1 MSSANLELAGEV
13 RLSRASYFTSNIDL
27 GTSNIFS
34 LVQTRQ
40 GESFCRLFCSEMS
53 NEMSPGHA
61 RHMQWAL
68 SRLARP
74 VITPRPCH
82 PAARSVFSSPSVCLP
97 PQASIKPILSYT
109 DEENS
114 VKTLHTSQ
122 LSPNLP
128 SHAYEFPQASESP
141 KPSSSEPGPTPENL
155 SLPSSYLHSPLPPQH
170 LAILAAK
177 AVRLACS
184 TGAFRDAHFIIN
196 SLHASNHANVPQPEP
211 IKLPFIPTFEFTPIT
226 FDKPI
231 SPKLSAHVMLH
242 HIIRNDSPLKAYETA
257 QNLMKKGIPLRQATL
272 LKVTDALLQAP
283 PTVFSVLKEKGAS
296 MFHSTEFLPDSLP
309 INPGAVE
316 HDGLRFALM
325 LLLKARENRRQCS
338 DRAFEALVN
347 FCLLQG
353 EIIMGS
359 LLFVLLV
366 KDFETKAQKAQEIK
380 AIITEQETCQ
390 GVASPRLIDRW
401 KELIRSR
408 IPSKR
413 LLKAITQQCEEELSD
428 DSEDREEALQSLAN
442 LAGLVDSRSMPFS
455 DISHLLRV
463 LYSCP
468 KLPDTVII
476 VKGNSERTV
485 NAYQYFHRVIFGL
498 LQNLPTRKAKDS
510 PARHQGKPVH
520 AMPPLSRETYNTLV
534 HYALRHRLSVSL
546 ARDVL
551 HHMEH
556 VRRPNLKPDTTT
568 YNIIVRSG
576 TLLRRN
582 DLVSFAVAELRK
594 LKENTDHGIAVPSGA
609 PHRHPRPGS
618 SSQSLSELL
627 TVSPASSNVPADMY
641 TLTSYITHLTST
653 GNPHVVASILFHVL
667 PELTIVDHPAWGDD
681 PPSAH
686 ERAVMA
692 RRARQERLY
701 RAVSLGPHFFT
712 SVLNALC
719 KAGKTGLA
727 ERVWL
732 LAKQAE
738 KISWLKG
745 RNEGLEVVEGWCLPI
760 HAYTIM
766 IQVYTAEARKGFRMR
781 TRLPVASSETGGH
794 KWQPRTNGKARV
806 KGWAYYV
813 LAKDKIASRHRSRRT
828 LGLRMGAVLYRSMF
842 RAARDIYDTLTRIV
856 PNAQPRV
863 YNLRPDARFFNAA
876 LEMFGRQAGMMRRAA
891 KTRPAYWRQKERKAM
906 MRYSRRGVV
915 PRDCN
920 PFLQRVVH
928 GMLDAGFEVPAAYR
942 RLFLGTWMYASM
954 NRPSAPVVNRQ
965 PFAFPRPKK
974 RFLPLALPTHK
985 ERGLPIQRSEW
996 KHRRRR
1002 FLGPKG
1008 ISQRT

>member
-1 MSSANLELAGEV
+1 
-13 RLSRASYFTSNIDL
+13 
-27 GTSNIFS
+27 
-34 LVQTRQ
+34 
-40 GESFCRLFCSEMS
+40 
-53 NEMSPGHA
+53 
-61 RHMQWAL
+61 MQWAL
-68 SRLARP
+68 SRLARSARP
-74 VITPRPCH
+74 VMAHH
-82 PAARSVFSSPSVCLP
+82 PAARSVFSSPSVRSP
-97 PQASIKPILSYT
+97 PQASIKPRPLNA
-109 DEENS
+109 DEPVS
-114 VKTLHTSQ
+114 ALHTS
-122 LSPNLP
+122 LSSSFEPP
-128 SHAYEFPQASESP
+128 RQHESRSPQGSESP
-141 KPSSSEPGPTPENL
+141 DEPRRTL
-155 SLPSSYLHSPLPPQH
+155 SLPHSHLQTLLPPPR
-170 LAILAAK
+170 LAVLAAK

-184 TGAFRDAHFIIN
+184 AGAYPDAHFIIN
-196 SLHASNHANVPQPEP
+196 SLHASNHADAPQLEP
-211 IKLPFIPTFEFTPIT
+211 IKLPFMPAFKFTPIT

-231 SPKLSAHVMLH
+231 SPRLSAHVMLH

-257 QNLMKKGIPLRQATL
+257 QILIKKGIPLRQATL
-272 LKVTDALLQAP
+272 LKVTQALLHAS
-283 PTVFSVLKEKGAS
+283 PTVFSVLKEKGVS
-296 MFHSTEFLPDSLP
+296 MVRSPGFLPDSLP
-309 INPGAVE
+309 INPDAIE
-316 HDGLRFALM
+316 DDGLRFALM
-325 LLLKARENRRQCS
+325 LLLQARENRRQCW
-338 DRAFEALVN
+338 DRAFETLVN

-366 KDFETKAQKAQEIK
+366 KDYEAKALKAQEIK
-380 AIITEQETCQ
+380 ARITEQEACQ
-390 GVASPRLIDRW
+390 GVASPQLIDRW

-408 IPSKR
+408 MPSKR

-428 DSEDREEALQSLAN
+428 DSGDHEEALQALAN
-442 LAGLVDSRSMPFS
+442 LAGLIDSRSMPFS
-455 DISHLLRV
+455 DISHLLRA

-468 KLPDTVII
+468 KLPDTVVII
-476 VKGNSERTV
+476 EGNSERTI

-498 LQNLPTRKAKDS
+498 LQNLPTRKAKDP
-510 PARHQGKPVH
+510 PARHQDNWVH
-520 AMPPLSRETYNTLV
+520 VMPPLSRETYNTLV
-534 HYALRHRLSVSL
+534 HYALRHRISVSL

-582 DLVSFAVAELRK
+582 DIVSFAVAELRK
-594 LKENTDHGIAVPSGA
+594 LKVNSDHGIAVPSGT
-609 PHRHPRPGS
+609 PHRHPLPGS
-618 SSQSLSELL
+618 RNQSLSRLL
-627 TVSPASSNVPADMY
+627 AVSPASSNVPADMY

-667 PELTIVDHPAWGDD
+667 PELTIVDHPAWGDN
-681 PPSAH
+681 PPSAY
-686 ERAVMA
+686 ERAMMA

-738 KISWLKG
+738 KISWLKSG
-745 RNEGLEVVEGWCLPI
+745 HEGLEVAEGWCLPI

-766 IQVYTAEARKGFRMR
+766 MQVYAAEARKGFRVR
-781 TRLPVASSETGGH
+781 TRLPVGSLETGEH
-794 KWQPRTNGKARV
+794 KWQPRTDSKDKV
-806 KGWAYYV
+806 KGWARYV

-828 LGLRMGAVLYRSMF
+828 LGLRLSAVLYRSMF
-842 RAARDIYDTLTRIV
+842 RAARDIYDTLIRIV

-863 YNLRPDARFFNAA
+863 YNLQPDARFFNAA
-876 LEMFGRQAGMMRRAA
+876 LEMFGRQPGMMRRAG
-891 KTRPAYWRQKERKAM
+891 KTRPAHWRQKERKAM

-915 PRDCN
+915 PRNGN

-928 GMLDAGFEVPAAYR
+928 GMLDAGFEVPMAYR
-942 RLFLGTWMYASM
+942 RLFLGTWVYTSM
-954 NRPSAPVVNRQ
+954 TRPGVPVVNRQ
-965 PFAFPRPKK
+965 PLAFPRPKK
-974 RFLPLALPTHK
+974 RFLPHALPTHK
-985 ERGLPIQRSEW
+985 ERGLPIQRSDWKKVGHGW

-1002 FLGPKG
+1002 SRGLKEGKR

>member
-1 MSSANLELAGEV
+1 MRCVLSSVAHSV
-13 RLSRASYFTSNIDL
+13 RSFR
-27 GTSNIFS
+27 
-34 LVQTRQ
+34 TR
-40 GESFCRLFCSEMS
+40 
-53 NEMSPGHA
+53 P
-61 RHMQWAL
+61 
-68 SRLARP
+68 P
-74 VITPRPCH
+74 
-82 PAARSVFSSPSVCLP
+82 ARSLFSSPVLRSP
-97 PQASIKPILSYT
+97 PQASTLPRPPQDDHTLSV
-109 DEENS
+109 EPC
-114 VKTLHTSQ
+114 HTS
-122 LSPNLP
+122 
-128 SHAYEFPQASESP
+128 
-141 KPSSSEPGPTPENL
+141 ENI
-155 SLPSSYLHSPLPPQH
+155 PLPPKH
-170 LAILAAK
+170 LSILAAK

-184 TGAFRDAHFIIN
+184 SGAFREAHFIIN
-196 SLHASNHANVPQPEP
+196 SLHSSNHPNATLPEP
-211 IKLPFIPTFEFTPIT
+211 IKLPFMPAFQFTPIT

-231 SPKLSAHVMLH
+231 SPRLSAHAMLH
-242 HIIRNDSPLKAYETA
+242 HIIRNDTPLKAYKTA
-257 QNLMKKGIPLRQATL
+257 QTLIKKGIPLRQATL
-272 LKVTDALLQAP
+272 VKVTEALLQAP

-296 MFHSTEFLPDSLP
+296 MFRSPAYLPDSLP
-309 INPGAVE
+309 INPDAVE
-316 HDGLRFALM
+316 DDGLRFALM

-366 KDFETKAQKAQEIK
+366 KDYETKAQKAQEIK
-380 AIITEQETCQ
+380 AMITEQEVCQ
-390 GVASPRLIDRW
+390 GAASLPLIERW
-401 KELIRSR
+401 KDLIRSR

-413 LLKAITQQCEEELSD
+413 LLKTITQKCEEELSD
-428 DSEDREEALQSLAN
+428 DSEDRVEALQALAN
-442 LAGLVDSRSMPFS
+442 LAWLIDSRSMPFS

-468 KLPDTVII
+468 KLPDTV
-476 VKGNSERTV
+476 VLPEGEAV

-498 LQNLPTRKAKDS
+498 LQDLPTRKAKGP
-510 PARHQGKPVH
+510 PAKRHGKRVH
-520 AMPPLSRETYNTLV
+520 IMPSLSRETYNSLL

-556 VRRPNLKPDTTT
+556 VRRPALNPDTTT

-582 DLVSFAVAELRK
+582 DLVSFALTELRK
-594 LKENTDHGIAVPSGA
+594 LKENSDHGIVVPSDT

-627 TVSPASSNVPADMY
+627 TVSPASSNIPADMY

-667 PELTIVDHPAWGDD
+667 PELTIVDHPAWGDN

-686 ERAVMA
+686 ERAAMA
-692 RRARQERLY
+692 RRARQERLS
-701 RAVSLGPHFFT
+701 RAVSLGPYFFT

-738 KISWLKG
+738 KISWLRDG
-745 RNEGLEVVEGWCLPI
+745 NGGLEVAQGWCLPI

-766 IQVYTAEARKGFRMR
+766 MQVYAAEARKGPRVHAR
-781 TRLPVASSETGGH
+781 VPVTSPEVQDH
-794 KWQPRTNGKARV
+794 KWRPRVDSKDKV
-806 KGWAYYV
+806 KGWARYI

-828 LGLRMGAVLYRSMF
+828 LGLRMGTVLYRSMF

-863 YNLRPDARFFNAA
+863 YNLQPDARFFNAA
-876 LEMFGRQAGMMRRAA
+876 LEMFGRQPGKMRRSAQ
-891 KTRPAYWRQKERKAM
+891 TRPARWRQKERKAM

-915 PRDCN
+915 SRNCN
-920 PFLQRVVH
+920 PFLQRIVH
-928 GMLDAGFEVPAAYR
+928 GMLDAGFEVPMAYR
-942 RLFLGTWMYASM
+942 RLFLGTWLYASM
-954 NRPSAPVVNRQ
+954 NRPGAPALNRQ
-965 PFAFPRPKK
+965 PLAFPKPKK
-974 RFLPLALPTHK
+974 RFLSHALPTQK

-996 KHRRRR
+996 KKAGYGWKRRRR
-1002 FLGPKG
+1002 YLLASRRKG
-1008 ISQRT
+1008 MSART

>member
-1 MSSANLELAGEV
+1 
-13 RLSRASYFTSNIDL
+13 
-27 GTSNIFS
+27 
-34 LVQTRQ
+34 
-40 GESFCRLFCSEMS
+40 
-53 NEMSPGHA
+53 
-61 RHMQWAL
+61 MQWAL
-68 SRLARP
+68 SRIARS
-74 VITPRPCH
+74 
-82 PAARSVFSSPSVCLP
+82 AARSVCSSACAPTKHADTPS
-97 PQASIKPILSYT
+97 LS
-109 DEENS
+109 
-114 VKTLHTSQ
+114 
-122 LSPNLP
+122 
-128 SHAYEFPQASESP
+128 
-141 KPSSSEPGPTPENL
+141 
-155 SLPSSYLHSPLPPQH
+155 
-170 LAILAAK
+170 ILAAK

-184 TGAFRDAHFIIN
+184 SGAFRDAHFIIN
-196 SLHASNHANVPQPEP
+196 SLHSSTHPSPALPEP
-211 IKLPFIPTFEFTPIT
+211 IKLPFMPAFEYTPIT
-226 FDKPI
+226 FDKPT
-231 SPKLSAHVMLH
+231 SPRLSAHVMLH

-257 QNLMKKGIPLRQATL
+257 QILIKKGIPLRQATL
-272 LKVTDALLQAP
+272 LKVTEALLQAP

-296 MFHSTEFLPDSLP
+296 MLHPPGFLPDSLP
-309 INPGAVE
+309 INPDAVQD
-316 HDGLRFALM
+316 DGLRFALM

-338 DRAFEALVN
+338 DRAFEALVH

-359 LLFVLLV
+359 LLFVILV
-366 KDFETKAQKAQEIK
+366 KDYETKAQKAQEIK
-380 AIITEQETCQ
+380 AMIVEQEVFQ
-390 GVASPRLIDRW
+390 GAASPQLIDRW

-413 LLKAITQQCEEELSD
+413 LLKEITQQCEEDLSD
-428 DSEDREEALQSLAN
+428 DSEDREEALQALAN
-442 LAGLVDSRSMPFS
+442 LAGLIDSRSMPFS

-468 KLPDTVII
+468 KLPDTV
-476 VKGNSERTV
+476 VLVQADSERTV
-485 NAYQYFHRVIFGL
+485 NAYRYFHRVIFGL
-498 LQNLPTRKAKDS
+498 LQDLPTRKAKDP
-510 PARHQGKPVH
+510 PAKHQGKRV
-520 AMPPLSRETYNTLV
+520 MPPLSRETYNSLL

-556 VRRPNLKPDTTT
+556 TRRPTLKPDTTT

-582 DLVSFAVAELRK
+582 DIVSFAVAELRK
-594 LKENTDHGIAVPSGA
+594 LKENSDHGIVVPSGT
-609 PHRHPRPGS
+609 PRRYPRPGS
-618 SSQSLSELL
+618 SSHSFSELL
-627 TVSPASSNVPADMY
+627 EASPASSHIPADMY

-667 PELTIVDHPAWGDD
+667 PELTIVDHPEWGDN
-681 PPSAH
+681 PPSVH
-686 ERAVMA
+686 ERAMMA

-745 RNEGLEVVEGWCLPI
+745 GNEGLEVVEGWCLPV

-766 IQVYTAEARKGFRMR
+766 MQVYAAEARKGLRVR
-781 TRLPVASSETGGH
+781 TRLPVSPLETGDH
-794 KWQPRTNGKARV
+794 KWQPHTDGKHKV
-806 KGWAYYV
+806 KGWARYV
-813 LAKDKIASRHRSRRT
+813 LAKDKMASRHRSRRT

-842 RAARDIYDTLTRIV
+842 RAARDIYSTLTRIV

-863 YNLRPDARFFNAA
+863 YNLQPDARFFNAA
-876 LEMFGRQAGMMRRAA
+876 LEIFGRQPRMRRAA
-891 KTRPAYWRQKERKAM
+891 KTWPAHWRQKERRAM
-906 MRYSRRGVV
+906 MRYSRRGLV
-915 PRDCN
+915 PRNCN

-928 GMLDAGFEVPAAYR
+928 GMLDAGFEVPIAYR
-942 RLFLGTWMYASM
+942 RLFLGTWLHASM
-954 NRPSAPVVNRQ
+954 NRPGVPPVNRQ

-974 RFLPLALPTHK
+974 KRFLPSALPTHK

-996 KHRRRR
+996 KKARHGWKHRRRHL
-1002 FLGPKG
+1002 LGLKSGKG
-1008 ISQRT
+1008 ISPRT

>member
-1 MSSANLELAGEV
+1 MLPATVVIVVVVCDQHSREFSAGSSGSHLSLCCVVARGGLLCVVVCRSSCLFFLPSNLLVEFKFFPRHVQVTLLHYFLLLQGESLSC
-13 RLSRASYFTSNIDL
+13 RLSRVTNCA
-27 GTSNIFS
+27 
-34 LVQTRQ
+34 
-40 GESFCRLFCSEMS
+40 
-53 NEMSPGHA
+53 GHA

-68 SRLARP
+68 SRIARS
-74 VITPRPCH
+74 
-82 PAARSVFSSPSVCLP
+82 AARSVSSSACARTP
-97 PQASIKPILSYT
+97 PQACTKPRPHA
-109 DEENS
+109 D
-114 VKTLHTSQ
+114 TLPKH
-122 LSPNLP
+122 P
-128 SHAYEFPQASESP
+128 S
-141 KPSSSEPGPTPENL
+141 
-155 SLPSSYLHSPLPPQH
+155 
-170 LAILAAK
+170 ILAAN

-184 TGAFRDAHFIIN
+184 SGAFRDAHFIIN
-196 SLHASNHANVPQPEP
+196 SLHSSNHPTAAPPKPV
-211 IKLPFIPTFEFTPIT
+211 KLPFMPPFEFTPIT

-231 SPKLSAHVMLH
+231 SPRLSAHVMLH

-257 QNLMKKGIPLRQATL
+257 QILIKTGIPLRQATL
-272 LKVTDALLQAP
+272 LKVTEALLQAP

-296 MFHSTEFLPDSLP
+296 MLRSPGFVPDSLP
-309 INPGAVE
+309 INPDAVQD
-316 HDGLRFALM
+316 DGLRFALM

-366 KDFETKAQKAQEIK
+366 KDYETKAQKAQEIK
-380 AIITEQETCQ
+380 AMIAEQEVSQ
-390 GVASPRLIDRW
+390 GAASPQLIDRW

-413 LLKAITQQCEEELSD
+413 LLKEITRQCEEDLSD
-428 DSEDREEALQSLAN
+428 DSEDREEALQALAN
-442 LAGLVDSRSMPFS
+442 LAGLIDSRSMPFS

-468 KLPDTVII
+468 KLPDKV
-476 VKGNSERTV
+476 VLADSERTV
-485 NAYQYFHRVIFGL
+485 NAYRYFHRVIFGL
-498 LQNLPTRKAKDS
+498 LQDLPTRKAKDP
-510 PARHQGKPVH
+510 PAKHQGKRVH
-520 AMPPLSRETYNTLV
+520 VMPPLSRETYNSLV

-556 VRRPNLKPDTTT
+556 LRRPTLKPDTTT

-582 DLVSFAVAELRK
+582 NTVSSAVAELRK
-594 LKENTDHGIAVPSGA
+594 LKENSDHGIVVQLDTP
-609 PHRHPRPGS
+609 RRYPRPGS
-618 SSQSLSELL
+618 SSQSFSELL
-627 TVSPASSNVPADMY
+627 ETSPASSHIPADMY

-667 PELTIVDHPAWGDD
+667 PELTIVDHPAWGDN

-686 ERAVMA
+686 ERATMA

-738 KISWLKG
+738 KISWLKSG
-745 RNEGLEVVEGWCLPI
+745 NDGLEVVEGWCLPV

-766 IQVYTAEARKGFRMR
+766 MQVYAAEARKGLHVR
-781 TRLPVASSETGGH
+781 TRLPVASLETGDH
-794 KWQPRTNGKARV
+794 KWQPRTDGKHKV
-806 KGWAYYV
+806 KGWAHYV
-813 LAKDKIASRHRSRRT
+813 LAKDKMASRHRSRRT

-842 RAARDIYDTLTRIV
+842 RAARDIYSTLTRIV

-863 YNLRPDARFFNAA
+863 YNLQPDARFFNAA
-876 LEMFGRQAGMMRRAA
+876 LEMFGRQPRIRRAA
-891 KTRPAYWRQKERKAM
+891 KTWPTHWRQKERRAM
-906 MRYSRRGVV
+906 MRYSRRGVA
-915 PRDCN
+915 PRNCN
-920 PFLQRVVH
+920 PFLQRVIQ
-928 GMLDAGFEVPAAYR
+928 GMLDAGFEVPVAYR
-942 RLFLGTWMYASM
+942 RLFLGTWLYASM
-954 NRPSAPVVNRQ
+954 NRSGVPPVNRQ
-965 PFAFPRPKK
+965 PLAFPGPKKK
-974 RFLPLALPTHK
+974 RFLPSSLPTHK
-985 ERGLPIQRSEW
+985 ERGLPVQRSEW
-996 KHRRRR
+996 KKARHGWKHRRRHL
-1002 FLGPKG
+1002 LGLKSGKG
-1008 ISQRT
+1008 VSPRT